1 MFSNSASV
9 EGLLF
14 SDQPFNILKY
24 IFVAYLT
31 FLG

>member
-24 IFVAYLT
+24 IFADL
-31 FLG
+31 LGVR